1 MEGRKE
7 ITADTVTRLV
17 YQALKELE
25 LSEKEVRQAEEEISR
40 ISGEVR
46 VDPALG
52 EADRERMLAYIRQL
66 TLLNDRQYRHLYKQ
80 GARDCVSLL
89 RELGIIQ

>member
-7 ITADTVTRLV
+7 ITDEAVTRLV

-25 LSEKEVRQAEEEISR
+25 LGDQETQRAEEEISR
-40 ISGEVR
+40 ISGEIR
-46 VDPALG
+46 ADPALG
-52 EADRERMLAYIRQL
+52 EADRDRMLAYVRQV
-66 TLLNDRQYRHLYKQ
+66 TLLNDRQYRHLYQQ

-89 RELGIIQ
+89 RELGVIR